1 MAQTSRHTG
10 PRVNSTG
17 ETFKELWAELICNY
31 HVPIFNT
38 GVYQAHQVEGE
49 YLLFRFGIWPGSH
62 GKSWGYVETFETL
75 SELVNAI
82 ARVKA
87 PTGTKFAP

>member
-10 PRVNSTG
+10 PMTDKG
-17 ETFKELWAELICNY
+17 ETFAELICNY
-31 HVPIFNT
+31 QVPIFDT
-38 GVYQAHQVEGE
+38 GVYQAHEVNGK
-49 YLLFRFGIWPGSH
+49 YLLFSYGIWLGSH
-62 GKSWGYVETFETL
+62 GKSWGYVETFERL